1 MLTYAYV
8 AEHKDPL
15 GLADFDA
22 YLDGRELP
30 SELAKQEKKRER
42 AQEVLSNAAEFGGE
56 VG

>member
-1 MLTYAYV
+1 MLTYGFV

-15 GLADFDA
+15 SMADFDA

-30 SELAKQEKKRER
+30 SELAKQEAKKER
-42 AQEVLSNAAEFGGE
+42 AHEVLSNAADYGGE